1 MPPMPDADEVD
12 IPRLLFVGSG
22 LYSVLTATL
31 HPLNV
36 LKTRAQAFSSQQ
48 QHAASR
54 LQQLQRLVGDGGVRG
69 LFAGLGPVLAGAI
82 PARAA
87 YILALEGVRP
97 SAERTA
103 RAVLPA
109 QDASVHAAIGNGTA
123 GLAAASASMIV
134 YVPMDVVSQKM
145 MMPTTAAASGG
156 APSSSAA
163 SSGVGV
169 ASVVRDIVST
179 SGWRGLYRGIGISFA
194 IGLPAGSIWW
204 ATYGATRAWL
214 KGADGGGGG
223 GGDSGGGGGVRL
235 SELQQTAASS
245 TAAAVATVL
254 SVAPI
259 DTVKTQHQLAT
270 ASGETAWQLT
280 RRLVRTDGV
289 LSLYAGT
296 TPRLL
301 HLALWS
307 TCLIT
312 IYEELK
318 RRCVRRVVP
327 PSTVRLV
334 RTLTDPVQR

>member
-1 MPPMPDADEVD
+1 MAWPL
-12 IPRLLFVGSG
+12 PRHRHFLC
-22 LYSVLTATL
+22 
-31 HPLNV
+31 
-36 LKTRAQAFSSQQ
+36 
-48 QHAASR
+48 
-54 LQQLQRLVGDGGVRG
+54 D
-69 LFAGLGPVLAGAI
+69 
-82 PARAA
+82 
-87 YILALEGVRP
+87 RP
-97 SAERTA
+97 TC
-103 RAVLPA
+103 
-109 QDASVHAAIGNGTA
+109 
-123 GLAAASASMIV
+123 
-134 YVPMDVVSQKM
+134 
-145 MMPTTAAASGG
+145 
-156 APSSSAA
+156 
-163 SSGVGV
+163 
-169 ASVVRDIVST
+169 
-179 SGWRGLYRGIGISFA
+179 
-194 IGLPAGSIWW
+194 GSIWW
-204 ATYGATRAWL
+204 AYGDARVAQ
-214 KGADGGGGG
+214 GADGGGGG